1 MFDIHRKC
9 RYFKFCQGLQRSHD
23 NVAENSKIFS
33 THFTKKMFGKG
44 VGGGVNGV
52 YMKLKKS
59 HLYRDTSLLLYAM
72 LRQVQCRVYFV
83 LFDDCN
89 TTTPLRISI

>member
-9 RYFKFCQGLQRSHD
+9 RYFKFCQGLQRCHD

-44 VGGGVNGV
+44 VGGVIGV

-59 HLYRDTSLLLYAM
+59 HFLVTLRDVETSVM
-72 LRQVQCRVYFV
+72 SRVFCTFSR
-83 LFDDCN
+83 L
-89 TTTPLRISI
+89 